1 MGKPLILK
9 KHQKLVQA
17 ILATVNDFNSQNKY
31 FNFLKEIEVA
41 IEDDQS
47 IILAFN
53 ELAGNQEALATL
65 VSGLENSSE
74 QRSALVIKNRKQNA
88 LLTSN
93 LIAFPIVY
101 VVNNDLKKEQQ
112 SVDFSID
119 LIDTEKLVNYA
130 KKMNII
136 GKNEKLV
143 ILNQLYSTEDLTALT
158 FGDVFKINGDLLDL
172 FLDTRSN
179 RLNKYKILTAE
190 APITVDPQVSALGVR
205 FLVASLLSVT
215 TDDSEDKGSLLFNLI
230 SNSSEPSEVG
240 LNKIVNYLDKVQ
252 NEVYSTFPLLKA
264 GNNQVILVPP
274 EIFSN
279 ALRSGFGVLQNIQL
293 SHILEMCSDVKN
305 LKIVFEIGDSLSL
318 NFFVK
323 NQKIAESIGYV
334 YNATSF
340 RLELK
345 TEELIAFLSEQEFEI
360 VEHTSQTITF
370 KRRTQ
375 HDQFLNMVVH

>member
-1 MGKPLILK
+1 MILI
-9 KHQKLVQA
+9 VR
-17 ILATVNDFNSQNKY
+17 IN
-31 FNFLKEIEVA
+31 